1 MGRSLTHRN
10 RKGDCGHE
18 PGDRWAGAEELA
30 PFGQGWGFPGR
41 CSGKDKGKTV
51 SGSALKG
58 LECRVDEE
66 ESKGLQGLQRKENRS
81 QAVPSREG
89 ALRQRLRS

>member
-1 MGRSLTHRN
+1 MNQGT
-10 RKGDCGHE
+10 G
-18 PGDRWAGAEELA
+18 
-30 PFGQGWGFPGR
+30 GQGQKSWLHSASAGDFLEDAVER
-41 CSGKDKGKTV
+41 THGKTV
-51 SGSALKG
+51 SGSDLKG

-89 ALRQRLRS
+89 GG